1 MKLFVVNPEYR
12 FIGGALAASLLPFI
26 TACITVILM
35 ADSRYVEWIDGH
47 IRKSFIRERRRIGT
61 AVELAAVMPFMILA
75 MFGSARLANM
85 MVRTSPYGS
94 LCAGLITAISLCLLI
109 AIYVMKSMEFDMEK
123 AVKSTEMDMEEQTEE
138 APDGAQ
144 EDASQEASDKAS
156 DEQPDKVLNEVS
168 DE

>member
-26 TACITVILM
+26 AACITVILM

-109 AIYVMKSMEFDMEK
+109 AIYVMKSMEFDME
-123 AVKSTEMDMEEQTEE
+123 EQTEE
-138 APDGAQ
+138 APDGTQ
-144 EDASQEASDKAS
+144 EEASQEASDKAS
-156 DEQPDKVLNEVS
+156 DEQPDEALNEAS